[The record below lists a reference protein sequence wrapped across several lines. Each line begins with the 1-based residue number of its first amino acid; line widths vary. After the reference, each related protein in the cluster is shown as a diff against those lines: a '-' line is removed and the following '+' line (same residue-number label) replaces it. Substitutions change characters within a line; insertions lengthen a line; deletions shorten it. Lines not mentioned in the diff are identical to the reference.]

1 MKVSLNHLVI
11 LIIVCALS
19 FSLIFVSSEW
29 LLTDKSI
36 LELEWKNG
44 FEIGS
49 MIGGCV
55 GVAIWLMYK
64 FNIR

>member
-1 MKVSLNHLVI
+1 MNVSLSHLVI
-11 LIIVCALS
+11 LVLVCAVS

-36 LELEWKNG
+36 IELEWKNG

-49 MIGGCV
+49 IIGGCV
-55 GVAIWLMYK
+55 GAAIWLMYK